1 MRILAIGDIHGCFKS
16 LTTLAG
22 YVPFGSVDTLVTLG
36 DYVDRGPDSRSVVE
50 WLIARKEQGKL
61 IPLLGNHE
69 LMMLAADKSDRH
81 FEEWIS
87 CGGDTA
93 LKSYGS
99 LVRTGRLGDVPKSHW
114 DFIQSCR
121 PFHET
126 KTHFFV
132 HANAY
137 PEIPLIDQPDYMLYW
152 EKFDDPPPHESGRI
166 MVCGHTPQR
175 DGIPRS
181 IGHAICI
188 DTCVHGG
195 GWLTAFDVKTGQY
208 WQANESGETRTSFIE
223 SIA

>member
-1 MRILAIGDIHGCFKS
+1 MRILTIGDIHGCFKS
-16 LTTLAG
+16 LTSLAE
-22 YVPFGSVDTLVTLG
+22 YVPFRPADTLVTLG
-36 DYVDRGPDSRSVVE
+36 DYVDRGPDSRSVIE
-50 WLIARKEQGKL
+50 WLIARKEQGNL

-69 LMMLAADKSDRH
+69 LMMLAADKSVRH

-87 CGGDTA
+87 YGGDA
-93 LKSYGS
+93 VLNSYGS
-99 LVRTGRLGDVPKSHW
+99 FARPGNFGDIPESHW
-114 DFIQSCR
+114 QFIKSCR

-137 PEIPLIDQPDYMLYW
+137 PEIPLSDQPGYMLYL

-175 DGIPRS
+175 NGIPRS

-188 DTCVHGG
+188 DTWVYGG
-195 GWLTAFDVKTGQY
+195 GWLTALDVTTGQY
-208 WQANESGETRTSFIE
+208 WQANESGETRTSFIAA
-223 SIA
+223 IT